1 MEILPVDKVDSHILT
16 QISLLLE
23 NTFECYHSPEASA
36 EETKL
41 ILSEDRLCFVAVQ
54 DRKLI
59 GIVGAIPQYSH
70 AWELH
75 PLIVC
80 KDYQKRGIGR
90 KLITVLEN
98 KLAELDILTLYL
110 GSDDEHFKTSLS
122 EGNLFENLF
131 DKIANIEN
139 KREHPYEFYQKCGYQ
154 IVGVIPDAN
163 GLGKPDIG
171 MAKRL
176 VK

>member
-154 IVGVIPDAN
+154 IIGVIPDAN
-163 GLGKPDIG
+163 GLGKPDIW

>member
-36 EETKL
+36 EKTKL

-154 IVGVIPDAN
+154 IIGVIPDAN
-163 GLGKPDIG
+163 GLGKPDIW